1 MFARYVAQTPAPSLP
16 THGSRR
22 CAGVWYGAK
31 QAVKQVVTQAMLATS
46 LCWVTS
52 LAQANDMLPFEQV
65 RQQYRTTNDL
75 TRVSHLYRRCAA
87 LQLNVAA
94 LLVKK
99 KQRKAATDY
108 ENLANHYMMLSE
120 ATDIEIDKKRG
131 VKTVKPMETISLSVK
146 GLTELYEQR
155 MKDNRAK
162 RGESFA
168 GDSVLEDEL
177 AQCLKPDAFVK
188 SLTP

>member
-1 MFARYVAQTPAPSLP
+1 MPKALSHVL
-16 THGSRR
+16 
-22 CAGVWYGAK
+22 GAMLVVTLAT
-31 QAVKQVVTQAMLATS
+31 QAVH
-46 LCWVTS
+46 
-52 LAQANDMLPFEQV
+52 ANDMLPFEQV
-65 RQQYRTTNDL
+65 RQHYRATNDL

-108 ENLANHYMMLSE
+108 ENLANHYMLLSE
-120 ATDIEIDKKRG
+120 KVDIEIDKKRG
-131 VKTVKPMETISLSVK
+131 VKTVKGMETVSLSVK
-146 GLTELYEQR
+146 GLAELYEQR

-162 RGESFA
+162 RGEAFA
-168 GDSVLEDEL
+168 GDAVLEGEL
-177 AQCLKPDAFVK
+177 AECLKPDEFVK

>member
-1 MFARYVAQTPAPSLP
+1 MLAQPVAQTFTPHLLNPVSN
-16 THGSRR
+16 RR
-22 CAGVWYGAK
+22 ECAWSCLTR
-31 QAVKQVVTQAMLATS
+31 VVLATS
-46 LCWVTS
+46 LCVATS
-52 LAQANDMLPFEQV
+52 MAQANDMLPFDQV

-162 RGESFA
+162 RGEAFA
-168 GDSVLEDEL
+168 GDSVLEAEL
-177 AQCLKPDAFVK
+177 AECLKPDAFVK
-188 SLTP
+188 SLAP